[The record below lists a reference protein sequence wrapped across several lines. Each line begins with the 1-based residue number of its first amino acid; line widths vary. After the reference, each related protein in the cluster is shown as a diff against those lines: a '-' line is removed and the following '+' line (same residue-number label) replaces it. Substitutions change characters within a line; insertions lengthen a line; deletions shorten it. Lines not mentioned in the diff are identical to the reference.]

1 MKIYLIREG
10 DRFKPLS
17 EDDFEKTKRVKEGK
31 IIEVEYKMPRNPQ
44 FHNKFMS
51 MVRKVFENQEEFD
64 NIERLLDKIKI
75 DLGHYDSYFIGKPE
89 VVVPRSM
96 LLGKAEV
103 VVPRS
108 ISFGKMDELE
118 FNALYDRAVT
128 LLLARYLP
136 TVTKAELEE
145 YVLEILRYGG

>member
-1 MKIYLIREG
+1 MKIYLVREG

-31 IIEVEYKMPRNPQ
+31 IIEVEYKMPRNPL

-75 DLGHYDSYFIGKPE
+75 DLGYYDSYHLGKME
-89 VVVPRSM
+89 VVVPS
-96 LLGKAEV
+96 
-103 VVPRS
+103 S
-108 ISFGKMDELE
+108 ISFAKMDEIE
-118 FNALYDRAVT
+118 FNALYDKAVT
-128 LLLARYLP
+128 MLLSRYLP
-136 TVTKAELEE
+136 TVSRAELER
-145 YVLEILRYGG
+145 YISEIARYAG